1 MIPSWA
7 KEKKEEEEEEE
18 EEEENAT
25 LELLDAD
32 QKVTMYE

>member
-7 KEKKEEEEEEE
+7 KEKKEEEE

>member
-7 KEKKEEEEEEE
+7 KEKKEEEEE

>member
-1 MIPSWA
+1 MIPSRA
-7 KEKKEEEEEEE
+7 KEKKEEEEEE

>member
-7 KEKKEEEEEEE
+7 KEKKEEEEEE